1 MQVLIY
7 EEIETY
13 RSNERIIFLEMSHF
27 CVSDV
32 FCFVSQETKQPISS
46 IFYCHTITHVH
57 VAYFLGLGFGYRQSG
72 LGWSHLQDNHGGTYA
87 HSQMLAGM
95 YLCSE
100 R

>member
-46 IFYCHTITHVH
+46 IFYCHTITHQYTDFWSYPDFLKNAGCARFSLSRSH
-57 VAYFLGLGFGYRQSG
+57 VEKRCQLWLTS
-72 LGWSHLQDNHGGTYA
+72 T
-87 HSQMLAGM
+87 
-95 YLCSE
+95 
-100 R
+100 

>member
-1 MQVLIY
+1 MCQVFTQQVTCREKGY
-7 EEIETY
+7 V
-13 RSNERIIFLEMSHF
+13 SSGSHPHNVSRLLHTF
-27 CVSDV
+27 CTVTNMAWNLAWNWLYA
-32 FCFVSQETKQPISS
+32 CI
-46 IFYCHTITHVH
+46 HVH

>member
-1 MQVLIY
+1 MAWNLAWNWLYACI
-7 EEIETY
+7 
-13 RSNERIIFLEMSHF
+13 
-27 CVSDV
+27 
-32 FCFVSQETKQPISS
+32 
-46 IFYCHTITHVH
+46 HVH